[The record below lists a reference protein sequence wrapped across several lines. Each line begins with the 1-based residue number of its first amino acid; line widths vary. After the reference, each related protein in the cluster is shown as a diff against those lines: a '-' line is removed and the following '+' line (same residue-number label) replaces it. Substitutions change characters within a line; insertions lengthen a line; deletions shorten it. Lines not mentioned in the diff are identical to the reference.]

1 MGPHDTAIKT
11 GFSTLSVYTS
21 MTLSCW
27 FPWNWGKHGSEVEY
41 YRKKLEERGIP
52 YSIRDDLPTLK
63 RKWQTRKPLR

>member
-1 MGPHDTAIKT
+1 
-11 GFSTLSVYTS
+11 